1 MIKYLSWQKAGTI
14 FWLDFYNARISYQR
28 TSLSEFDWRQKMN
41 NENKFLNTKNVVYL
55 AILTTLLIV
64 FNLLG
69 TVFKV
74 ITNVNLTLIPIA
86 LGALILGVRGGL
98 ILGLISGAMTF
109 IFGVTALDPFTN
121 FLFSVHPVIT
131 FLICIVKITVAG
143 VVSGLIYKALNKK
156 NKYVATF
163 IASGIVPVINTGL
176 FILGMFTMPETLNE
190 LAGAQGVSAVY
201 YLIILCA
208 GVNFLIEFAI
218 SLFLSP
224 AIFTV
229 NKVIEKNFS
238 R

>member
-1 MIKYLSWQKAGTI
+1 MI
-14 FWLDFYNARISYQR
+14 
-28 TSLSEFDWRQKMN
+28 
-41 NENKFLNTKNVVYL
+41 NENKFLTTKNVVYL

-86 LGALILGVRGGL
+86 LGALLLGIRGGL
-98 ILGLISGAMTF
+98 ILGLISGLMTF
-109 IFGVTALDPFTN
+109 IFGVVAIDPFTN

-131 FLICIVKITVAG
+131 FLICVLKITIAG
-143 VVSGLIYKALNKK
+143 VVSAIVYKALKSK
-156 NKYVATF
+156 NEYVASF
-163 IASGIVPVINTGL
+163 LASGVVPVINTGL
-176 FILGMFTMPETLNE
+176 FILGMFTMPETLGE
-190 LAGAQGVSAVY
+190 LAVAQGVSAVY

-218 SLFLSP
+218 SLLLAP
-224 AIFTV
+224 AVHTV
-229 NKVIEKNFS
+229 TRVVEKNFS